1 MKTWLFLKCLTCL
14 PPVIGPAAVIMK
26 NLRTIVLAVVLVL
39 TLIVAAAAGAIQ
51 SREQEAFDTAVDAY
65 IYLYPLVTM
74 EVTRLQLTNVP
85 EDKAKGPQ
93 GPMNEFH
100 HFRAFPDLNFKAVV
114 RPNFD
119 TLYSI
124 LWADMTREPIIV
136 SVPDSGG
143 RYYLLPMLDMWTDVF
158 ASPGWRTTGT
168 KPGHYAYVPPGWQ
181 GKLPDGVMR
190 IDVPTPY
197 GWMIGRTQTNGPK
210 DYGSVH
216 KFQDGLKVTPL
227 SQWGKKRVPGQV
239 KIDPA
244 VDMKTPPLTQVNS
257 MSGKQFF
264 EYAARLMTL
273 HPPHVTD
280 TDIVARM
287 KRIGIVAGQA
297 LDFEQLDPVVQQAL
311 QKAPAAGLKAIKAHL
326 PMIGVMENGW
336 TVMRENTGV
345 YGVDYLQRAT
355 ITLAGLGCNKPVD
368 AVYPLI
374 VSDSAGKTPEGNQDY
389 VLHFDKDELPPAQA
403 FWSLTMYDKE
413 GFQVANPINR
423 YAIGDRDALHYNAD
437 GSLDIYIQAQSPG
450 KARESNWLPSPKEG
464 TLGLTMRLYAPKRSV
479 LDGSWKPPVLQHVG
493 GTAAPARLGDGLP
506 SHK

>member
-1 MKTWLFLKCLTCL
+1 MNRVIYFFLTS
-14 PPVIGPAAVIMK
+14 I
-26 NLRTIVLAVVLVL
+26 LAVL
-39 TLIVAAAAGAIQ
+39 TLIATSANVTAQPA
-51 SREQEAFDTAVDAY
+51 REQDAYATAIDAY

-74 EVTRLQLTNVP
+74 DVTRLQLTNVP

-100 HFRAFPDLNFKAVV
+100 HFRAFPDVKFRTVV

-168 KPGHYAYVPPGWQ
+168 KLGHYAYVPPGWQ
-181 GKLPDGVMR
+181 GKLPNGVMR

-197 GWMIGRTQTNGPK
+197 GWMIGRTKASVKTY
-210 DYGSVH
+210 DDVH

-227 SQWGKKRVPGQV
+227 SQWGKKRVPTPF

-244 VDMKTPPLTQVNS
+244 VDMKTPPLAQVNK

-264 EYAARLMTL
+264 EYASRLMTL
-273 HPPHVTD
+273 HPPHITD
-280 TDIVARM
+280 ADIITRM
-287 KRIGIVAGQA
+287 NRIGIVAGQE
-297 LDFEQLDPVVQQAL
+297 LDFEKLDPVVQKAL
-311 QKAPAAGLKAIKAHL
+311 QKAPVAGLKAIKAHL

-336 TVMRENTGV
+336 SVMRENAGV

-374 VSDSAGKTPEGNQDY
+374 VSDSAGKTPTGDQQY
-389 VLHFDKDELPPAQA
+389 VIHFDKEDLPPAQA
-403 FWSLTMYDKE
+403 FWSLTMYDKD

-423 YAIGDRDALHYNAD
+423 YAIGDRDALQYNAD

-450 KARESNWLPSPKEG
+450 KAKESNWLPSSKEG
-464 TLGLTMRLYAPKRSV
+464 ALGLTMRLYAPERSV
-479 LDGSWKPPVLQHVG
+479 LDGTWKPPVLQHVG
-493 GTAAPARLGDGLP
+493 GAAAPARLGDGLP
-506 SHK
+506 SHQ